1 MKTIEEQEI
10 KSPKAVN
17 WHCEAYCNYG
27 CKFCYAPF
35 ETQRD
40 LPRLSLE
47 EGEELIR
54 QLADAGVEKINFVG
68 GEPMLHPHIS
78 DWIMASKLTGMTTS
92 IVSNGTR
99 MSYAWLKKMRPYLDW
114 LGLSIDASTDA
125 LHVAIGRA
133 TQGDLKKGDS
143 NHLSHSLEVIEYA
156 KELGYGIKLNT
167 VVTSENLEDDMV
179 DLVLQITPARWKIFQ
194 VLLIEGENNGRVE
207 PLLVSG
213 DEFVEYVQRHR
224 QGLSHA
230 PEIQVVAEDNEAM
243 LGTYAMI
250 DAQGRCYTNAQ
261 GRYLYSNAGI
271 HEIGFAKAWAQISS
285 GFNEYRF
292 IQRDGYW
299 QWDPPSKSLSAI
311 HLPVLELEVI

>member
-1 MKTIEEQEI
+1 MNNINEQENQ
-10 KSPKAVN
+10 SPKAVN

-47 EGEELIR
+47 EGEELIS

-78 DWIMASKLTGMTTS
+78 AWIIASKLAGMTTS

-99 MSYAWLKKMRPYLDW
+99 MSHAWLEKMRPHLDW

-133 TQGDLKKGDS
+133 TQGDLKKGSS
-143 NHLSHSLEVIEYA
+143 NHLSHSFEVIQYA
-156 KELGYGIKLNT
+156 KKLGYGIKLNT
-167 VVTSENLEDDMV
+167 VVTRENLDDDMV
-179 DLVLQITPARWKIFQ
+179 DLVLQINPTRWKIFQ

-207 PLLVSG
+207 PLLISG
-213 DEFVEYVQRHR
+213 EDFAEYVQRHR

-230 PEIQVVAEDNEAM
+230 ATIQVVAEDNEAM

-250 DAQGRCYTNAQ
+250 DAQGRCYTNAE
-261 GRYLYSNAGI
+261 GRYFYSDAGI
-271 HEIGFAKAWAQISS
+271 HETGFATAWAQISS
-285 GFNEYRF
+285 GFNEERF
-292 IQRDGYW
+292 IQRDGDW
-299 QWDPPSKSLSAI
+299 QWDSTSPSHSAI
-311 HLPVLELEVI
+311 GLPVLQS